1 MIGLPASDAGQ
12 GHCVPA
18 RRGGG
23 TRWAALLFMLLI
35 IPVKARADGPTDPA
49 TRPVQTQPL
58 QPDVDQFS
66 VHAQGT
72 VVSQKHDIFPAQF
85 TGPFDVPPHEP
96 WKTSVT
102 GTLFMGARLPWTGGE
117 FYFDPEVSGGEGFGG
132 VTGIAGFPNGEI
144 PRVGTPE
151 PQPYV
156 ARAFFRQTFGL
167 GGEKERVDSDQNQ
180 LAGFRDI
187 SRLTVTFGK
196 VAATDFFDNN
206 AYSHDPRTQ
215 YLNWSLMD
223 NAAWDYPA
231 DTRGYTYGLV
241 LELNQPVWALRYGAF
256 TMPKDANGST
266 IDWNVP
272 KALGQAIEFEQRWTL
287 HEQPGT
293 ARWLAYGN
301 LAHMGNYRQAIAEA
315 GSSVPDVTLTRTYS
329 AKWGFGLSADQA
341 LTKDLGLFGR
351 LGWNNGQTESFCF
364 TEVDATA
371 SIGLSS
377 RGTSWHRPDDVA
389 GIAVVVNGISDAHRA
404 YLAAGGHGFII
415 GDGRL
420 PHYGTENIVESF
432 YNCKIYQHVFVT
444 GDFQF
449 VDNPA
454 YNRDRGP
461 IFIGGVRV
469 HVEF

>member
-12 GHCVPA
+12 GHCEPA

-144 PRVGTPE
+144 PRVGSPE

-167 GGEKERVDSDQNQ
+167 GGEKEHVDSDQNQ

-223 NAAWDYPA
+223 NGAWDFAA
-231 DTRGYTYGLV
+231 DTRGYTYGFAIELMKGSWSIRFASV
-241 LELNQPVWALRYGAF
+241 MMPKIANGMGMDTHIARARADNLEMERRYAFNSHAGALRI
-256 TMPKDANGST
+256 M
-266 IDWNVP
+266 
-272 KALGQAIEFEQRWTL
+272 
-287 HEQPGT
+287 
-293 ARWLAYGN
+293 AYDN
-301 LAHMGNYRQAIAEA
+301 HAHMGNYRT
-315 GSSVPDVTLTRTYS
+315 TLATPADGLDITKSRTYS
-329 AKWGFGLSADQA
+329 HKYGFGINGEQELATGVGVFIRA
-341 LTKDLGLFGR
+341 
-351 LGWNNGQTESFCF
+351 GWNDGHTESFAF
-364 TEVDATA
+364 TEIDRTV
-371 SIGLSS
+371 SGGISFKGSHWK
-377 RGTSWHRPDDVA
+377 RKDDTLGAALVA
-389 GIAVVVNGISDAHRA
+389 NGISRDHRE
-404 YLAAGGHGFII
+404 YLAAGGYGFII

-420 PHYGTENIVESF
+420 NYGHENIFETYYSLAVGKGLVLSP
-432 YNCKIYQHVFVT
+432 
-444 GDFQF
+444 DFQY
-449 VDNPA
+449 VANPA

-461 IFIGGVRV
+461 VSIYAVRV
-469 HVEF
+469 HWER